1 INPADIRVDQV
12 EYDSDYEILDLDQAR
27 ASVSQP
33 QPLAFQDIYADET
46 DDIDLEPEK
55 NKEDKIEDDYS
66 DEDDLNYDDIVEN
79 YEEQENEEMYAK
91 EDESIEYR
99 PKFVIPKQ
107 FTKRRPVR
115 NLDEN
120 LNNVL
125 AHARILKAE
134 KKYAEAIKTCLA
146 LIKQAPKSHELYT
159 LLASLYEII
168 GNDEGAR
175 QFRKLAQM
183 MIPVSREVIEE
194 QLNEALKSDDYH
206 SASLLYG
213 KLCRLDKNNVEL
225 YRVYIKILAHVQNE
239 KRMLGAQSAMIRAM
253 KAPEYKDEAKA
264 LAINTACEMMK
275 LNMTQGAK
283 VCLENFVVTH
293 PDGVDESFVNLLTEV
308 YIQLEDYNAILLCL
322 IVKANVKVYQSQ
334 GLEIENEEDFPSI
347 TDYSI
352 PEDMPVE
359 LKSKLCMALIGL
371 GFPDMVQRLEKILI
385 EKKEH
390 FSEELVEVAV
400 TYKKM
405 GHFSRAISMLNE
417 AIAIEEENT

>member
-1 INPADIRVDQV
+1 MENINFCDQINPADIRVDQV

-213 KLCRLDKNNVEL
+213 KRK
-225 YRVYIKILAHVQNE
+225 Y
-239 KRMLGAQSAMIRAM
+239 
-253 KAPEYKDEAKA
+253 A
-264 LAINTACEMMK
+264 L
-275 LNMTQGAK
+275 Q
-283 VCLENFVVTH
+283 
-293 PDGVDESFVNLLTEV
+293 
-308 YIQLEDYNAILLCL
+308 
-322 IVKANVKVYQSQ
+322 
-334 GLEIENEEDFPSI
+334 
-347 TDYSI
+347 
-352 PEDMPVE
+352 
-359 LKSKLCMALIGL
+359 
-371 GFPDMVQRLEKILI
+371 
-385 EKKEH
+385 
-390 FSEELVEVAV
+390 
-400 TYKKM
+400 
-405 GHFSRAISMLNE
+405 
-417 AIAIEEENT
+417 